1 MAKNRK
7 EQSVT
12 ERFGPAIKAFVLCLL
27 IGGVGVGYVWQK
39 NQIDQLGND
48 IKEREIRLSELQR
61 QNKIRADQLATLISP
76 PALEARVKKLNLGL
90 IQPPLSQVVHLV
102 EVPAGQE
109 GPATR
114 AGRERFLSQAGR

>member
-7 EQSVT
+7 AQSVT

-109 GPATR
+109 DPATR